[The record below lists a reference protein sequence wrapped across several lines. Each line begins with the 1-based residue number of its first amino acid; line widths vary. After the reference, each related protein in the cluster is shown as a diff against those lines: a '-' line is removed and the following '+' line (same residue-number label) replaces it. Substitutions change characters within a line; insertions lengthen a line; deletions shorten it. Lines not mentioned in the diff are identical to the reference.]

1 MVAVISDVHGCVN
14 TLKKLIKE
22 IETKYPKIPLYSVG
36 DLIDRGNFGFETF
49 EYVLSKKIK
58 FVPGNHELMFYH
70 FMKNPFSDMGRNW
83 IYNGYETTILSYDE
97 HHDKLDKHLQVIED
111 TPMYYNLDD
120 CFISHAGISVE
131 FEKEIMKDGK
141 LDIDCLD
148 KVVKENILFE
158 NSIVWTRNKL
168 VNLGK
173 LQIVGHT
180 RKDEVLF
187 DNKSNTY
194 YIDTSAY
201 AGNKLTAVI
210 IDKNK
215 LVDTIQEFTDENDL
229 KDD

>member
-1 MVAVISDVHGCVN
+1 MIAVIGDVLGCVN

-22 IETKYPKIPLYSVG
+22 VESKYPKIPLYCVG

-70 FMKNPFSDMGRNW
+70 FMKNPFSNMGRNW

-97 HHDKLDKHLQVIED
+97 HHDKLDKHLQCIED
-111 TPMYYNLDD
+111 TPMYYNIDD
-120 CFISHAGISVE
+120 CFISHAGISIE
-131 FEKEIMKDGK
+131 FGNDIMIRGN
-141 LDIDCLD
+141 LDINKLE
-148 KVVKENILFE
+148 KIVKENILLE
-158 NSIVWTRNKL
+158 DSIVWTRNKL

-187 DNKSNTY
+187 DKKSNTY

-201 AGNKLTAVI
+201 SGNKLTAVI
-210 IDKNK
+210 IEKNE
-215 LVDTIQEFTDENDL
+215 LIDTIQIFTDERDII
-229 KDD
+229 DY

>member
-1 MVAVISDVHGCVN
+1 MIAVISDVHGCVN
-14 TLKKLIKE
+14 TLKSLVKKVE
-22 IETKYPKIPLYSVG
+22 KKYPKIPLYCVG
-36 DLIDRGNFGFETF
+36 DLVDRGNFGFETV
-49 EYVLSKKIK
+49 EYVISKKIK

-97 HHDKLDKHLQVIED
+97 HHDKLDKHLQIIEK
-111 TPMYYNLDD
+111 TSMFYNLDD
-120 CFISHAGISVE
+120 CFLSHAGISIE
-131 FEKEIMKDGK
+131 FENEIIVDGK
-141 LDIDCLD
+141 LDIDKLEN
-148 KVVKENILFE
+148 VVKENILKE

-180 RKDEVLF
+180 RKDEVQF
-187 DNKSNTY
+187 DKKSNTY

-215 LVDTIQEFTDENDL
+215 LIDTIQEFTDEKDL
-229 KDD
+229 IDF